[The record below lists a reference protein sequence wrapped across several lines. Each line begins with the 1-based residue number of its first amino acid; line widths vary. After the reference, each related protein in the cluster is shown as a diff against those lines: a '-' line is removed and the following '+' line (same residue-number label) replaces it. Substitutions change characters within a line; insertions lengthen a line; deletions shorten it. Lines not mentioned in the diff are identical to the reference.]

1 MTNLDTIG
9 GDDVLE
15 SKYSGTRIVI
25 LGGAGVGKSSLANT
39 LLGRDKN
46 YDGAGF
52 PSGCFKVSSR
62 RVGSVTLGTCPDTG
76 YLLGGNYP
84 YNHFQLFLFYV

>member
-1 MTNLDTIG
+1 MTTIENIG

-15 SKYSGTRIVI
+15 SKYRGTRIVI

-46 YDGAGF
+46 YDGTGF
-52 PSGCFKVSSR
+52 PSGCFKVSR
-62 RVGSVTLGTCPDTG
+62 RVVGSVTTGTCPDTG
-76 YLLGGNYP
+76 YLLGGNY
-84 YNHFQLFLFYV
+84 FYE